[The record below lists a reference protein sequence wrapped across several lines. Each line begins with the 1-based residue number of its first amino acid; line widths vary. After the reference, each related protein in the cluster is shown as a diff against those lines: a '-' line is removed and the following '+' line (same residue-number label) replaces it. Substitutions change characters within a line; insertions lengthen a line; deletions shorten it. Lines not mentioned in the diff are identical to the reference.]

1 MLHNTTIVGGKLCL
15 TYKNACFILKHAAKF
30 AKNKF
35 CKKIMDSRS
44 GEQASIQIG
53 KIGEIKGLEN
63 GDFSLPDGQCFNLK
77 NDGVSAVELT
87 VQLAGMEEGDF
98 VTTRFDVGWNPEIIK
113 VVRQTSQPS
122 GSLKWGY

>member
-1 MLHNTTIVGGKLCL
+1 
-15 TYKNACFILKHAAKF
+15 
-30 AKNKF
+30 
-35 CKKIMDSRS
+35 MDSRS

-63 GDFSLPDGQCFNLK
+63 GDFSLLDGMCFNLK
-77 NDGVSAVELT
+77 NDGTTPVELT
-87 VQLAGMEEGDF
+87 VQLAEMEEGDF

>member
-1 MLHNTTIVGGKLCL
+1 M
-15 TYKNACFILKHAAKF
+15 
-30 AKNKF
+30 
-35 CKKIMDSRS
+35 MDSRS